1 MSVECTAVLWAAT
14 VSVLVTVAAVEIVA
28 AFVVRVKSAVAAI
41 ASVLAVLILAG
52 AENYDSKIAV
62 AVGL

>member
-14 VSVLVTVAAVEIVA
+14 VSVIVNVAAVEIVA
-28 AFVVRVKSAVAAI
+28 AFVRVKSTVAAI
-41 ASVLAVLILAG
+41 ASVLAVLTLAR